1 MKIIDA
7 FFRPPVDAIVETGL
21 FDSPGPTLSRYKR
34 GQALDPAYLMKDPDL
49 ILREQRDLGVVASIV
64 PGLAPAV
71 GFDLNASLTGPMTE
85 FPNEQVAAICD
96 ELDGFYGLASVN
108 PADNPNA
115 VDDLIRW
122 LDHGMLGVMLYPG
135 WFAEPLHCDDEI
147 LFPIYE
153 TCAARNVPAVILH
166 GGFSGPDLSYTDPVH
181 IERVAMNFPTL
192 KIVVAH
198 GGFPYI
204 QQITGLLYRRRNIWL
219 QPDMYFPGMPGQQD
233 LILAMSSYARDRVIY
248 TSSYPFTH
256 GRDQL
261 DRIRALGLTDTVLQ
275 RFLHDNAAEAYGL
288 VNLG

>member
-7 FFRPPVDAIVETGL
+7 AVQPPVEDILKTGL
-21 FDSPGPTLSRYKR
+21 YDGPGPASGRYR
-34 GQALDPAYLMKDPDL
+34 RDQALDPAYLLKSLDLFLKD
-49 ILREQRDLGVVASIV
+49 QRSTGVVASIV
-64 PGLAPAV
+64 SALAPV
-71 GFDLNASLTGPMTE
+71 VTFDAYANLTGPMTE

-115 VDDLIRW
+115 VDDLVHW
-122 LDHGMLGVMLYPG
+122 LDHGMLGVKLYPG
-135 WFAEPLHCDDEI
+135 WFAEPLHCDNEI
-147 LFPIYE
+147 LYPIYE

-192 KIVVAH
+192 KIIVAH

-233 LILAMSSYARDRVIY
+233 LILAMSSYARERVIY

-288 VNLG
+288 ADRR

>member
-115 VDDLIRW
+115 VDDLVRW

-135 WFAEPLHCDDEI
+135 WFAEPSTATTRSSSPSTKPAPPATSPRSSC
-147 LFPIYE
+147 
-153 TCAARNVPAVILH
+153 TAASPALI
-166 GGFSGPDLSYTDPVH
+166 S
-181 IERVAMNFPTL
+181 PT
-192 KIVVAH
+192 
-198 GGFPYI
+198 P
-204 QQITGLLYRRRNIWL
+204 T
-219 QPDMYFPGMPGQQD
+219 P
-233 LILAMSSYARDRVIY
+233 S
-248 TSSYPFTH
+248 TS
-256 GRDQL
+256 
-261 DRIRALGLTDTVLQ
+261 
-275 RFLHDNAAEAYGL
+275 NASP
-288 VNLG
+288 